1 MTERRKNTICIAL
14 LAATL
19 VLIFSKIL
27 FTNQI
32 IRAPDITSEFYWM
45 IKSYKEISFSE
56 LFRIKLSA
64 GWDPFVNSGTTDNG
78 GLVSLQFLL
87 YRTLMFWLIPE
98 PANIAWFIVF
108 HLFVGGA
115 GTFFFCRTIGCSLPA
130 SFLGGLIFAAAP
142 EIATLINAGHV
153 QKIAT
158 ISFAPWAFYMLERGF
173 RAKRALIWF
182 MACAVTLAFQFFNMH
197 WQIAY
202 YTCLALG
209 VYGIARSIMIVLDDN
224 EGRGRITLKILALN
238 LTLLFFF
245 LTTVAISLM
254 PLASWSTESTRG
266 GGAGSSSS
274 GMQVEEAMSWSMPP
288 EELVTFVIP
297 GFFGLSREEGGGN
310 TDAIGSYYWGRMF
323 FTQTSDY
330 MGLLPWL
337 LLPLALMFK
346 RDRFTW
352 LALAGIVAGLLFSF
366 GKYTYFYWLLFE
378 HFPGI
383 SHFRVPKMMMII
395 PLLALAFLA
404 ARGLD
409 CLLDQELRSTKAFR
423 RFLWLVAGLA
433 VVVAILY
440 LSEIAARDFWLR
452 LFGEQI
458 YQPTRYEQGPA
469 LVARRWNNLLHETGL
484 AAIMVLVH
492 WLALRFLPRP
502 GRNGL
507 FIVIPLVLLYL
518 VDIGRVN
525 SLFMLLQPAPRREFA
540 AKTDIMNQL
549 APMSKEFR
557 VAPLTEEDPMRYA
570 SNKIPVLYT
579 SNPVQLRRW
588 QELLEQFSLTSAVP
602 DMLNVRY
609 LVMPVEQY
617 QQEKG
622 VLGNR
627 YVPVYQALDGKNLL
641 LENRT
646 VLPKAWLVPSVVVE
660 PDGDKRRALL
670 NHPQFAP
677 ARFGLVESQPPIP
690 VARYDGSPQQPPG
703 SARVTRYEADNVVV
717 ETRVTAPALL
727 VIGDKYFKGWRSF
740 VDGAAVEN
748 VPVNHVLR
756 GVYLAAGPH
765 KVEFRFDPLPFKI
778 GKYLTLASFAAFAAM
793 LVRELL
799 LRRKRMDSEGLS

>member
-1 MTERRKNTICIAL
+1 MNERKQTAICLSLLIVAL
-14 LAATL
+14 GLL
-19 VLIFSKIL
+19 FGKIL
-27 FTNQI
+27 FTDQI
-32 IRAPDITSEFYWM
+32 IRAPDITNEFYWI
-45 IKSYKEISFSE
+45 IKPFKELPPGE
-56 LFRIKLSA
+56 LFNIKLKA
-64 GWDPFVNSGTTDNG
+64 GWDLYINSGATDNG

-87 YRTLMFWLIPE
+87 YRTLIFWLIPE

-115 GTFFFCRTIGCSLPA
+115 GTFLFCRTIGCSLPA
-130 SFLGGLIFAAAP
+130 SFLGGLVFAAAP

-158 ISFAPWAFYMLERGF
+158 ISFAPWAFYLLERGF
-173 RAKRALIWF
+173 RAKRALVWF

-209 VYGIARSIMIVLDDN
+209 VYGIARSIMIVLD
-224 EGRGRITLKILALN
+224 EKEARGKATRRMFALN

-245 LTTVAISLM
+245 LSTVAISLM
-254 PLASWSTESTRG
+254 PLASWSAESTRG
-266 GGAGSSSS
+266 GGAGSSSG

-288 EELVTFVIP
+288 EELVTLVIP

-323 FTQTSDY
+323 FTQTADY

-337 LLPLALMFK
+337 LLPLALIFK
-346 RDRFTW
+346 RDRFAW
-352 LALAGIVAGLLFSF
+352 LALAGIVVGLLFSF
-366 GKYTYFYWLLFE
+366 GKYTPFYWLLFE
-378 HFPGI
+378 HLPGI

-409 CLLDQELRSTKAFR
+409 CLLDEELRSTKAFR
-423 RFLWLVAGLA
+423 RYLWWVAGLA
-433 VVVAILY
+433 GAVALLY
-440 LSEIAARDFWLR
+440 LSEIAAKDLWLR

-469 LVARRWNNLLHETGL
+469 LVARRWNNLVNETGL
-484 AAIMVLVH
+484 AAIMILAH
-492 WLALRFLPRP
+492 WLALRFMPRP
-502 GRNGL
+502 GRRML
-507 FIVIPLVLLYL
+507 FIVIPLLLLYL
-518 VDIGRVN
+518 IDIGRIN
-525 SLFMLLQPAPRREFA
+525 SLFMLLQPAPRRDFA
-540 AKTDIMNQL
+540 AKTEIMEQL
-549 APMSKEFR
+549 SRMSKEYR

-609 LVMPVEQY
+609 LVMPAEQY

-622 VLGNR
+622 VLGER
-627 YVPVYQALDGKNLL
+627 YAPVYQTRDGKSLL

-660 PDGDKRRALL
+660 PNRDKRRALL

-690 VARYDGSPQQPPG
+690 VAGYDGSPRQTPG

-717 ETRVTAPALL
+717 EARVTAPALL

-740 VDGAAVEN
+740 VNGSAVEN

-756 GVYLAAGPH
+756 GVYLPTGTH

-778 GKYLTLASFAAFAAM
+778 GKYLTLASFAVFAGM
-793 LVRELL
+793 LIREWL
-799 LRRKRMDSEGLS
+799 LRRKRVKSEE

>member
-1 MTERRKNTICIAL
+1 MSERKQTLICLSL
-14 LAATL
+14 LSAAL
-19 VLIFSKIL
+19 VLLFGKIL
-27 FTNQI
+27 FTDQI
-32 IRAPDITSEFYWM
+32 IRAPDITNEFYWM
-45 IKSYKEISFSE
+45 IKQFKELSPGE
-56 LFRIKLSA
+56 LFNIKLKA
-64 GWDPFVNSGTTDNG
+64 GWDLYINSGTTDNG

-108 HLFVGGA
+108 HLFMGGA
-115 GTFFFCRTIGCSLPA
+115 GTFFLCRVIGCSLPA
-130 SFLGGLIFAAAP
+130 SFLAGLIFAAAP

-158 ISFAPWAFYMLERGF
+158 ISFAPWAFYLLERGLRSR
-173 RAKRALIWF
+173 RAVVWF
-182 MACAVTLAFQFFNMH
+182 MACAVTLAFQFFSMH

-209 VYGIARSIMIVLDDN
+209 VYGVARSVMIVLDQN
-224 EGRGRITLKILALN
+224 QERGRAVVKMLALN

-245 LTTVAISLM
+245 LSTVAISLL

-266 GGAGSSSS
+266 GGAGSSAS

-288 EELVTFVIP
+288 EELVTFVVP
-297 GFFGLSREEGGGN
+297 GFFGLSREEGAGN
-310 TDAIGSYYWGRMF
+310 AESVGSYYWGRMF

-337 LLPLALMFK
+337 LLPLALIFK

-352 LALAGIVAGLLFSF
+352 LALAGIAVGLLFSF
-366 GKYTYFYWLLFE
+366 GKYTPFYWILFE

-383 SHFRVPKMMMII
+383 NHFRVPKMMMII

-409 CLLDQELRSTKAFR
+409 CLLDEELRSTKAFR
-423 RFLWLVAGLA
+423 RYLWWVAGLA
-433 VVVAILY
+433 GAVAILY
-440 LSEIAARDFWLR
+440 LSQLAARDFWLR
-452 LFGEQI
+452 LLGDQI

-469 LVARRWNNLLHETGL
+469 LVERRWNNLVNETGL
-484 AAIMVLVH
+484 AALLVLIH

-502 GRNGL
+502 GRRAL

-518 VDIGRVN
+518 IDISRIN
-525 SLFMLLQPAPRREFA
+525 SQFILLQPAPRRDFA
-540 AKTDIMNQL
+540 AKTEIMRQL
-549 APMSKEFR
+549 TPMSREYR
-557 VAPLTEEDPMRYA
+557 VAPLTEEDPMRYV
-570 SNKIPVLYT
+570 SQKIPVLYT

-588 QELLEQFSLTSAVP
+588 QELLEQFSITSAVP

-609 LVMPVEQY
+609 LVMPAEQY
-617 QQEKG
+617 LQEKG
-622 VLGNR
+622 LLGDR
-627 YVPVYQALDGKNLL
+627 YALVYRTSDGKQLL

-660 PDGDKRRALL
+660 PNSDKRRGLL

-677 ARFGLVESQPPIP
+677 ARFGMVESPPPIP
-690 VARYDGSPQQPPG
+690 VGIYDGSPRQTPG
-703 SARVTRYEADNVVV
+703 SVTVTRYESDNVVV
-717 ETRVTAPALL
+717 EARVSAPALL
-727 VIGDKYFKGWRSF
+727 VTGDKYFKGWRSF
-740 VDGAAVEN
+740 VDGTEVEN

-756 GVYLAAGPH
+756 GVYLMPGSH
-765 KVEFRFDPLPFKI
+765 RVEFRFDPLPFKI
-778 GKYLTLASFAAFAAM
+778 GKYLTLGSFVVFVGM
-793 LVRELL
+793 L
-799 LRRKRMDSEGLS
+799 LREWFLRRRRINLFKD

>member
-1 MTERRKNTICIAL
+1 MTERKKNILCLAL
-14 LAATL
+14 LAGTL
-19 VLIFSKIL
+19 VLLFGKIL

-45 IKSYKEISFSE
+45 IKAFKEISFSE
-56 LFRIKLSA
+56 LFKMKLSA
-64 GWDPFVNSGTTDNG
+64 GWDPYVNSGTTDNG

-115 GTFFFCRTIGCSLPA
+115 GTFFLCRTIGCSTSA

-158 ISFAPWAFYMLERGF
+158 ISFAPWAFYLLERGL
-173 RAKRALIWF
+173 RAKRALVWF
-182 MACAVTLAFQFFNMH
+182 MACAVALAFQFFNMH

-209 VYGIARSIMIVLDDN
+209 VYGLARSVMVVLDEN
-224 EGRGRITLKILALN
+224 GRRTTLRMLALN
-238 LTLLFFF
+238 MTLLCFF

-254 PLASWSTESTRG
+254 PLASWSTESTRA
-266 GGAGSSSS
+266 GGAGSSAS
-274 GMQVEEAMSWSMPP
+274 GMQVEEAMSWSLPP

-366 GKYTYFYWLLFE
+366 GKYTPFYWMLFE
-378 HFPGI
+378 YFPGI

-409 CLLDQELRSTKAFR
+409 CLLDEELRSTKAFR
-423 RFLWLVAGLA
+423 RYLWWVAGLA
-433 VVVAILY
+433 GAVALLY
-440 LSEIAARDFWLR
+440 LSEIAARDFWMR

-458 YQPTRYEQGPA
+458 YQPTRYEQGPE
-469 LVARRWNNLLHETGL
+469 LVVRRWNNLVKETGL
-484 AAIMVLVH
+484 AAIVVLIH

-502 GRNGL
+502 GRRAL
-507 FIVIPLVLLYL
+507 YIVIPLVLLYL
-518 VDIGRVN
+518 VDIGRIN
-525 SLFMLLQPAPRREFA
+525 SLFMLLQPAPRRDLA
-540 AKTDIMNQL
+540 AKTEIMKQL
-549 APMSKEFR
+549 TPMSNEYR
-557 VAPLTEEDPMRYA
+557 VAPLTDEDPMRYA
-570 SNKIPVLYT
+570 SQKIPVLYT

-588 QELLEQFSLTSAVP
+588 QELLEQFSVTSAVP

-609 LVMPVEQY
+609 LVMPAEQY
-617 QQEKG
+617 LQDK
-622 VLGNR
+622 VLLGDR
-627 YVPVYQALDGKNLL
+627 YAVVYRSSDGKQLL

-660 PDGDKRRALL
+660 PNSDKRRGLL

-677 ARFGLVESQPPIP
+677 ARFGMVESPPPIP
-690 VARYDGSPQQPPG
+690 VGIYDGSPRQTPG
-703 SARVTRYEADNVVV
+703 SVKVTRYEADKVVV
-717 ETRVTAPALL
+717 EARVSAPALL
-727 VIGDKYFKGWRSF
+727 VIGDKYFKGWRSL

-756 GVYLAAGPH
+756 GVYLMPGSH
-765 KVEFRFDPLPFKI
+765 RVEFRFDPLPFKI
-778 GKYLTLASFAAFAAM
+778 GKYLTLGSFAVFAGM
-793 LVRELL
+793 LLREWL
-799 LRRKRMDSEGLS
+799 LRRRRIKSEGLS

>member
-1 MTERRKNTICIAL
+1 MKERNKILICLSLMVAVL
-14 LAATL
+14 L
-19 VLIFSKIL
+19 VLFGKIL
-27 FTNQI
+27 FTSQI
-32 IRAPDITSEFYWM
+32 IRAPDITNEFYWT
-45 IKSYKEISFSE
+45 IKHFKEMSPSE
-56 LFRIKLSA
+56 FFNIKLKA
-64 GWDPFVNSGTTDNG
+64 GWDLYINSGATDNG
-78 GLVSLQFLL
+78 GLASLQFLF
-87 YRTLMFWLIPE
+87 YRTLLFWLIPE
-98 PANIAWFIVF
+98 PVNIAWFIVF

-115 GTFFFCRTIGCSLPA
+115 GTFFFCRVLGCSLPA

-158 ISFAPWAFYMLERGF
+158 ISFAPWAFYLLERGF
-173 RAKRALIWF
+173 RSRRALVWF

-209 VYGIARSIMIVLDDN
+209 VYGIARSVMIVLD
-224 EGRGRITLKILALN
+224 EKEARVKTTWRMFALN

-245 LTTVAISLM
+245 LSTVAISLM

-266 GGAGSSSS
+266 GGAGSSRS
-274 GMQVEEAMSWSMPP
+274 GMQVEEAMSWSLPP

-337 LLPLALMFK
+337 LLPLAFIFK
-346 RDRFTW
+346 RDRYTW
-352 LALAGIVAGLLFSF
+352 LALAGIVIGLLFSF
-366 GKYTYFYWLLFE
+366 GKYTPFYWLLFDY
-378 HFPGI
+378 FPGI

-395 PLLALAFLA
+395 PLLALAVLA

-409 CLLDQELRSTKAFR
+409 CLLDEELRSTKAFR
-423 RFLWLVAGLA
+423 MFLWCVAGLA
-433 VVVAILY
+433 GATGLLY
-440 LSEIAARDFWLR
+440 LAEVAAKSFWLQ
-452 LFGEQI
+452 LFAEQI
-458 YQPTRYEQGPA
+458 FQPTRYEQGA
-469 LVARRWNNLLHETGL
+469 ELVARRWNNLVNETGL
-484 AAIMVLVH
+484 AAIAILIH

-502 GRNGL
+502 GRRML

-518 VDIGRVN
+518 IDIGRIN
-525 SLFMLLQPAPRREFA
+525 SLFMLLQPAPRRDFA
-540 AKTDIMNQL
+540 VKTEIMKHL
-549 APMSKEFR
+549 SPMPKEYR
-557 VAPLTEEDPMRYA
+557 VAPLTEEDPMRYV

-609 LVMPVEQY
+609 LVMPAEQY

-622 VLGNR
+622 VLGAH
-627 YVPVYQALDGKNLL
+627 YALVYTTSDGKQLL
-641 LENRT
+641 LENRM

-660 PDGDKRRALL
+660 PDGDKLRSIL
-670 NHPQFAP
+670 NNPQFIP
-677 ARFGLVESQPPIP
+677 GQFGLVESPPPIP
-690 VARYDGSPQQPPG
+690 VAAYDGSLRQTPG
-703 SARVTRYEADNVVV
+703 SAQVIRYEADNVVV

-727 VIGDKYFKGWRSF
+727 VIGDKYFKGWHSY
-740 VDGAAVEN
+740 VDGTAAEN

-756 GVYLAAGPH
+756 GVYLTPGSH

-778 GKYLTLASFAAFAAM
+778 GKYLTLGSFAVFAGM
-793 LVRELL
+793 L
-799 LRRKRMDSEGLS
+799 LREWLYRRKNAV